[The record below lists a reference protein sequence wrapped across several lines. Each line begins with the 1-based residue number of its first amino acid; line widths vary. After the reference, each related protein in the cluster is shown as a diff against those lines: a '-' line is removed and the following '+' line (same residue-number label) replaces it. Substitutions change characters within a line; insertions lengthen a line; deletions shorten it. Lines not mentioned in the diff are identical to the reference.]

1 MKKIFTIFAALA
13 CVMSMS
19 AATLYLRGDFNGW
32 GTSNALDA
40 NGKCEI
46 ELTVGNYGF
55 KIADATWGDANYGSD
70 ATISA
75 TTNGV
80 QFVSGSNSNCKL
92 KATTEGTYTFTFN
105 ANTLTLDVTYPA
117 GEVVEIAPT
126 VVLAGDFND
135 WNTTANALTNDAENL
150 MATTT
155 INFEVGTYE
164 FKVVEDGAWLGD
176 NQIITRANNS
186 QVFETVN
193 GQTNCSLTADVAG
206 DYTFTWVYKT
216 NTLTVTYPEAGENPG
231 EEPGDDPVVTP
242 DPETGVTYTVTVP
255 VGTKACYIAGEMNSW
270 SFTEMTKIDD
280 THYTVTLAEATEAMG
295 YKYCSGPG
303 WAYVELTEEDGE
315 VANRTYV
322 ANDVVVKWASIY
334 DPANAPTP
342 GESKDIT
349 IKAKVPA
356 TWTETITAWVWPT
369 GGEGKEVTPTKEGD
383 WYVYTEHCSELNI
396 IFKNG
401 EGWNGDVNQTIDITV
416 TESTCIAIT
425 AGTNKATYT
434 IVDCEEEPG
443 DDPIVTPTNA
453 AYVLMGVGGDWET
466 GIAFTRNEANT
477 LEEEYMLLGQVI
489 SEGDAVKVVGIVDGV
504 ATYYN
509 TVDEASVSHTLS
521 EDYQNIVLAPG
532 IYDFY
537 FKVASQVIYI
547 GASLPSAVD
556 NVTVDGKAVKVIRN
570 GQMYIL
576 RDGVMYNAIGQI
588 AE

>member
-1 MKKIFTIFAALA
+1 MNEWIQQEMTKVDETHYTLTIE
-13 CVMSMS
+13 
-19 AATLYLRGDFNGW
+19 T
-32 GTSNALDA
+32 
-40 NGKCEI
+40 
-46 ELTVGNYGF
+46 
-55 KIADATWGDANYGSD
+55 
-70 ATISA
+70 A
-75 TTNGV
+75 TTAMKYKYCSGPSWDYVEMAADGV
-80 QFVSGSNSNCKL
+80 TDVL
-92 KATTEGTYTFTFN
+92 DRTYA
-105 ANTLTLDVTYPA
+105 AND
-117 GEVVEIAPT
+117 VVESWKA
-126 VVLAGDFND
+126 
-135 WNTTANALTNDAENL
+135 
-150 MATTT
+150 
-155 INFEVGTYE
+155 
-164 FKVVEDGAWLGD
+164 
-176 NQIITRANNS
+176 
-186 QVFETVN
+186 
-193 GQTNCSLTADVAG
+193 
-206 DYTFTWVYKT
+206 VYD
-216 NTLTVTYPEAGENPG
+216 PAGENPG

-255 VGTKACYIAGEMNSW
+255 AGTKACYIAGEMNSW

-315 VANRTYV
+315 VANRTYA
-322 ANDVVVKWASIY
+322 ANDVVVKWASVY

-342 GESKDIT
+342 GEAKDIT

-356 TWTETITAWVWPT
+356 TWTNTITAWVWPT
-369 GGEGKEVTPTKEGD
+369 GEPGKEVIPTKEGD
-383 WYVYTEHCSELNI
+383 WYVYTEHCPELNI

-401 EGWNGDVNQTIDITV
+401 EGWNGDVNQTVDITV
-416 TESTCIAIT
+416 SESTCIEII
-425 AGTNKATYT
+425 AGASKANYT
-434 IVDCEEEPG
+434 LVDCEENPGEEPG
-443 DDPIVTPTNA
+443 DDPIVTPTDA

-489 SEGDAVKVVGIVDGV
+489 SEGDSVKVVGIVDGV

-556 NVTVDGKAVKVIRN
+556 NVTVEGKAVKVIRN